1 MRKLN
6 RQNVILL
13 FISIPVIA
21 FTVFFLYQIIGNM
34 ITSLAYPLEYR
45 EAVNIAFTKQ
55 ILEGKNPYSLFAIS
69 ENVTPGVIYLYPF
82 IYCYLVA
89 FVELIFPINLVLLHY
104 LVSLF
109 CMLGSAFLIS
119 YMVNEH
125 GKSLIAPSVSFLLTL
140 VCHWR
145 YSYISATPDSLGLFV
160 SILALFILSRKNY
173 KYRTILVSLLTV
185 LQFYI
190 KQYFILLAVTAIIY
204 FLFLSKKE
212 FVKYFL
218 YSAILTILSAI
229 IVTIAFPTYWTYA
242 FYLLKGSEV
251 YFNIEQF
258 KYALEQFLYI
268 GILYGCFFLMI
279 LLTILFAFKQHKT
292 KMKLHFK
299 DINLPLF
306 VFTNHVN
313 SSSNDDLLV
322 FWINFFTCGLGLFY
336 FGLNNGAYLT
346 YYLQLW
352 GPSVIFIGL
361 FCFEKAFSK
370 ITRRYLFLLFYC
382 FSIFITIFLN
392 IRKLPYHQLDYSEQL
407 QWSKAYDLL
416 EQYETN
422 VCYYSPLMAFWAI
435 EHDKYVYD
443 LGHVGIATQKD
454 YDRWLN
460 DSFSQTLFPYA
471 GNILETNLKY
481 QNKMNQTMKNKE
493 YALVTRVKGM
503 DIVFSDNDLSLYYE
517 LLCTLPLRTGN
528 SVYETDF
535 WIPKESCR

>member
-34 ITSLAYPLEYR
+34 ITSLSYPTEYR

-55 ILEGKNPYSLFAIS
+55 ILAGKNPYSLFSIS
-69 ENVTPGVIYLYPF
+69 ENGTPGVIYLYPF

-89 FVELIFPINLVLLHY
+89 FLEIIFPINLILLHY

-109 CMLGSAFLIS
+109 CMLGSAFFIS

-125 GKSLIAPSVSFLLTL
+125 GKSPIATSVSFLLTL
-140 VCHWR
+140 ICHWR

-160 SILALFILSRKNY
+160 SIIALFFLSRKNF
-173 KYRTILVSLLTV
+173 KYRTIIVSMLTV

-204 FLFLSKKE
+204 FLFFSKKE
-212 FVKYFL
+212 FIKYFL
-218 YSAILTILSAI
+218 YSAILTIVSVIL
-229 IVTIAFPTYWTYA
+229 VTIAFPTYWTYA
-242 FYLLKGSEV
+242 FYLLKGSEI

-258 KYALEQFLYI
+258 KYVLEQFIYI
-268 GILYGCFFLMI
+268 GIIYGCFFLMI
-279 LLTILFAFKQHKT
+279 LFTILFLFKQNKT
-292 KMKLHFK
+292 RIKLQFK

-306 VFTNHVN
+306 VFTNYSN
-313 SSSNDDLLV
+313 SSQNDNLLV
-322 FWINFFTCGLGLFY
+322 FGINFLVCGIGLFY

-352 GPSVIFIGL
+352 APSVIFIGL
-361 FCFEKAFSK
+361 ICFEKTFSK
-370 ITRRYLFLLFYC
+370 VTKRYLFLLIYC
-382 FSIFITIFLN
+382 FSMFMTIFLN
-392 IRKLPYHQLDYSEQL
+392 IRKLPYHQLDNQEQL
-407 QWSKAYDLL
+407 QWTKAYSLL
-416 EQYETN
+416 SQYKADE
-422 VCYYSPLMAFWAI
+422 CYYSPLMAFWAM
-435 EHDKYVYD
+435 EQNRPVYD
-443 LGHVGIATQKD
+443 FGHVGIATQKD

-471 GNILETNLKY
+471 GTILETNLNY
-481 QNKMNQTMKNKE
+481 QNKMNQIMKNRE
-493 YALVTRVKGM
+493 YALITRVKGM
-503 DIVFSDNDLSLYYE
+503 DIVFSDDALSTNYV

-535 WIPKESCR
+535 WIPKEP